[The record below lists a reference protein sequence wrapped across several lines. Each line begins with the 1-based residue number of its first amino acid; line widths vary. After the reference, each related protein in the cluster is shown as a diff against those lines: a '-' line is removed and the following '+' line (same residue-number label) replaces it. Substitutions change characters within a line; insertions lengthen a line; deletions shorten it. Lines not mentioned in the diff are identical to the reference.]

1 MFEFRVQGTTGAARA
16 GTLTLP
22 HGEVRTPAFMPVG
35 THAVVRGLSAADVR
49 RTGAQIIL
57 GNTYHLHLR
66 PGEGVIE
73 NLGGLHRF
81 TTWDRP
87 MLTDS
92 GGFQVFSLER
102 LRRIQEHGVEFQS
115 HIDGTLRTLSPE
127 RAVEIQWQL
136 GADVAM
142 AFDHVVPGQ
151 SSLDAAAEGM
161 ERTLRWL
168 DRCKARHEQ
177 LAGTQGS
184 GEAGTQEHAA
194 SSTIAQANSPLPR
207 FPASPQTLWPIIQGG
222 IHDELRMR
230 SLEGTLER
238 GPWTGIAVGGLS
250 VGEPKPV
257 MHRILERLEP
267 ALPVEIPR
275 YLMGVGFP
283 ADLLE
288 GIARGIDLF
297 DCVAATR
304 NGRHGTAWL
313 PTGGLNVRGAAL
325 RDSAAPLD
333 PTCDCETCTTYPR
346 GYLRHLFVVEDI
358 LGLRLISIHNIRFL
372 VRLGEQAR
380 SHILDGTF
388 DRWSQ
393 EWLRRYHARGD

>member
-1 MFEFRVQGTTGAARA
+1 MFEFRIQSTDGLARA

-22 HGEVRTPAFMPVG
+22 HGEVQTPAFMPVG
-35 THAVVRGLSAADVR
+35 THAVVRGLSANDVR

-66 PGEGVIE
+66 PGERVIQQM
-73 NLGGLHRF
+73 GGLHRF

-92 GGFQVFSLER
+92 GGFQVFSLQG
-102 LRRIQEHGVEFQS
+102 LRSIGEHGVEFQS
-115 HIDGTLRTLSPE
+115 HIDGTTRTLTPE
-127 RAVEIQWQL
+127 RAMEIQWQL
-136 GADVAM
+136 GADIAM
-142 AFDHVVPGQ
+142 TFDHVVPGQ
-151 SSLDAAAEGM
+151 SSPAAACEGM

-168 DRCKARHEQ
+168 DRCKEKHAELADGRTGGQSVGGIGDVGGADLSDRLTARPSVH
-177 LAGTQGS
+177 
-184 GEAGTQEHAA
+184 
-194 SSTIAQANSPLPR
+194 
-207 FPASPQTLWPIIQGG
+207 QTLWPILQGG
-222 IHDELRMR
+222 IHDELRLR

-238 GPWTGIAVGGLS
+238 GPWTGIAIGGLS

-267 ALPVEIPR
+267 SLPREIPR

-288 GIARGIDLF
+288 GIARGVDLF

-313 PTGGLNVRGAAL
+313 PTGRVNVRGAAL
-325 RDSAAPLD
+325 KGSTEPLD

-346 GYLRHLFVVEDI
+346 GYLRHLFVVEDM

-380 SHILDGTF
+380 THILNGTF
-388 DRWSQ
+388 DGWSR
-393 EWLRRYHARGD
+393 EWLGRYYARGD